1 MNKTKLI
8 LYLAAI
14 VIIIAALFYVMS
26 KWRFWLSEVI
36 TWIVIIGVSFL
47 AGWLLGRFG
56 GKKNEPK
63 PDTDAK

>member
-14 VIIIAALFYVMS
+14 AIVIAVLFYVMS
-26 KWRFWLSEVI
+26 KWRFWLSEVA

-47 AGWLLGRFG
+47 AGWLVGRFG
-56 GKKNEPK
+56 GKKKEK
-63 PDTDAK
+63 THIGE